1 MTNGQPNQQQINIK
15 ANDEALKG
23 HYANN
28 VMIAHSK
35 EEFIFDFMNV
45 FPPQGQL
52 VSRVIISP
60 GHAKRLLR
68 ALEDNIKKYESQH
81 AKIVEAAQ
89 PVVGGIGFN
98 TNA

>member
-1 MTNGQPNQQQINIK
+1 MANQPNQQQINIK
-15 ANDEALKG
+15 ANDETMKG
-23 HYANN
+23 VYANN

-35 EEFIFDFMNV
+35 EEFIFDFMNI

-60 GHAKRLLR
+60 GHAKRLLK
-68 ALEDNIKKYESQH
+68 ALEENIKKYEGQH
-81 AKIVEAAQ
+81 GSITEAQQ
-89 PVVGGIGFN
+89 PVNTGIGFN

>member
-1 MTNGQPNQQQINIK
+1 MTNGQSKQQINIK
-15 ANDEALKG
+15 ANDETLKG

-28 VMIAHSK
+28 VMIAHSR

-68 ALEDNIKKYESQH
+68 ALEDNIKKYEQQH
-81 AKIVEAAQ
+81 SKIVEAAQ
-89 PVVGGIGFN
+89 PSVGEVGFK
-98 TNA
+98 TG